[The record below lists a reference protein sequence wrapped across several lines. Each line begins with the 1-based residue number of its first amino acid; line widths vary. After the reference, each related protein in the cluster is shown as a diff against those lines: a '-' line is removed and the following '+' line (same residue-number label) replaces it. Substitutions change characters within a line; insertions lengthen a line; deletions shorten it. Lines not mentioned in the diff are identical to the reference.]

1 MKGSVPDSCPPV
13 VRGTTENTGPRVGS
27 GESAGTPGCDK
38 LGPRQLAPTALVSRT
53 PLDKTLAALRAEG
66 YAPVA
71 ETTDGT
77 VHMEQSERRRAAQVP
92 PTDVRQLAH
101 AINDDQ
107 AVTVEYVAASGSRTV
122 RALSRHLSRVH
133 GVMPAGVRWA
143 AAAHPIAVVGH
154 RADGFQ
160 VRRNSMASWPAYL

>member
-1 MKGSVPDSCPPV
+1 M
-13 VRGTTENTGPRVGS
+13 
-27 GESAGTPGCDK
+27 SAGSPGCDK
-38 LGPRQLAPTALVSRT
+38 LGLRQLAPTVLVSRT

-66 YAPVA
+66 YV
-71 ETTDGT
+71 
-77 VHMEQSERRRAAQVP
+77 SL
-92 PTDVRQLAH
+92 TDVRQLAH
-101 AINDDQ
+101 AINYDH
-107 AVTVEYVAASGSRTV
+107 AVTVEYVVASGSRTV

-143 AAAHPIAVVGH
+143 AAAHPIAVVGL